1 MPRIPVH
8 SVDSAP
14 EASRDKLKALEARV
28 GKVLNIHGAMAH
40 SPAVLNA
47 YAALNQAVD
56 DHSSLDSATREAI
69 ALAVGAVNACDHC
82 QAAHTGL
89 GRAAGLD
96 AAQMIEIR
104 RGAVSEPR
112 LAALITLVREA
123 TEQVG
128 DVSDETWQA
137 ALDAGWT
144 ARQLADAFASVAAN
158 LFTNFFNHYVRTELD
173 LPAAPALS

>member
-1 MPRIPVH
+1 M
-8 SVDSAP
+8 
-14 EASRDKLKALEARV
+14 
-28 GKVLNIHGAMAH
+28 LNSHGAMAH
-40 SPAVLNA
+40 SPGVHNA
-47 YAALNQAVD
+47 YAALTRPPN
-56 DHSSLDSATREAI
+56 DHSSLDFVTREAI
-69 ALAVGAVNACDHC
+69 ALAVGVVNACDYC

-96 AAQMIEIR
+96 AAQVEIR

-123 TEQVG
+123 FEQVG
-128 DVSDETWQA
+128 DVPDETWQA
-137 ALDAGWT
+137 AFDAGWT

-173 LPAAPALS
+173 FPAAPALS